1 MNQKAEV
8 PPKRSR
14 GVSEH
19 RDYSGTPLWRKLG
32 ITEGA
37 RVLCTRAPAGFAD
50 ELQRLAPIP
59 GGVEFLR
66 RPGRNVDV
74 AITFVRRRS
83 DLTAAFPGLARSLVP
98 AGRLWIAWP
107 KKAAG
112 VRTDLDF
119 DAVQRVGLDAGL
131 VDNKSASITETY
143 QGLQFVVR
151 TRDRPA

>member
-1 MNQKAEV
+1 
-8 PPKRSR
+8 
-14 GVSEH
+14 
-19 RDYSGTPLWRKLG
+19 
-32 ITEGA
+32 
-37 RVLCTRAPAGFAD
+37 VLCTRAPVGFAD

-74 AITFVRRRS
+74 AITFVTRRS

>member
-37 RVLCTRAPAGFAD
+37 RVRCTRAPVGFAD

-59 GGVEFLR
+59 GGVEFLH

-74 AITFVRRRS
+74 AITFVTRRS

-131 VDNKSASITETY
+131 VDNKSASVTETY
-143 QGLQFVVR
+143 QGVQFVVR

>member
-1 MNQKAEV
+1 
-8 PPKRSR
+8 
-14 GVSEH
+14 VSEH
-19 RDYSGTPLWRKLG
+19 KDYSGTPLWRKLG

-37 RVLCTRAPAGFAD
+37 RVLCTRSPAGFAD

-74 AITFVRRRS
+74 AITFVTRRS
-83 DLTAAFPGLARSLVP
+83 DLTAAFPALAQSLTP

>member
-1 MNQKAEV
+1 
-8 PPKRSR
+8 
-14 GVSEH
+14 VSEH
-19 RDYSGTPLWRKLG
+19 KDYAGTPLWRKLG
-32 ITEGA
+32 IKEGA

-50 ELQRLAPIP
+50 ELKRLAPIP

-74 AITFVRRRS
+74 AITFVTRRS
-83 DLTAAFPGLARSLVP
+83 DLTAAFPALVRSLTP

-112 VRTDLDF
+112 IRTDLDF

>member
-37 RVLCTRAPAGFAD
+37 GVVCTRAPAGFAD

-74 AITFVRRRS
+74 AITFVTRRS

>member
-1 MNQKAEV
+1 
-8 PPKRSR
+8 
-14 GVSEH
+14 VSEH

-32 ITEGA
+32 ISEGA
-37 RVLCTRAPAGFAD
+37 RVLCTHAPAGFAD

-74 AITFVRRRS
+74 AITFVTRQS
-83 DLTAAFPGLARSLVP
+83 DLTATFPALARSLTP

>member
-1 MNQKAEV
+1 M
-8 PPKRSR
+8 
-14 GVSEH
+14 SEH
-19 RDYSGTPLWRKLG
+19 KDYSGTPLWRKLG

-74 AITFVRRRS
+74 AITFVTRLS
-83 DLTAAFPGLARSLVP
+83 DLSERFPALARSLTP

-151 TRDRPA
+151 TRDRST

>member
-1 MNQKAEV
+1 M
-8 PPKRSR
+8 
-14 GVSEH
+14 
-19 RDYSGTPLWRKLG
+19 
-32 ITEGA
+32 
-37 RVLCTRAPAGFAD
+37 LCTRAPAGFAD
-50 ELQRLAPIP
+50 ELQRLAPLP

-74 AITFVRRRS
+74 AITFVTRRS
-83 DLTAAFPGLARSLVP
+83 DLTAGLPCARPCRSRRPGVCGSL
-98 AGRLWIAWP
+98 GRRRP
-107 KKAAG
+107 PG
-112 VRTDLDF
+112 STTDLDF

>member
-74 AITFVRRRS
+74 AITFVTRRS

>member
-74 AITFVRRRS
+74 AITFVTRRS

-131 VDNKSASITETY
+131 VDNKSASVTETY
-143 QGLQFVVR
+143 QGLQFVMR
-151 TRDRPA
+151 TRDRST

>member
-1 MNQKAEV
+1 M
-8 PPKRSR
+8 
-14 GVSEH
+14 SEH
-19 RDYSGTPLWRKLG
+19 KDYSGTPLWRKLG

-74 AITFVRRRS
+74 AITFVTRRS
-83 DLTAAFPGLARSLVP
+83 DLTATFPALARSLTP

-151 TRDRPA
+151 TRDRST

>member
-1 MNQKAEV
+1 
-8 PPKRSR
+8 
-14 GVSEH
+14 VSEH

-37 RVLCTRAPAGFAD
+37 RVLCTRAPAGFGD

-74 AITFVRRRS
+74 AITFVTRRS
-83 DLTAAFPGLARSLVP
+83 GLTAAFPALARSLVP

>member
-1 MNQKAEV
+1 M
-8 PPKRSR
+8 
-14 GVSEH
+14 SEE

-32 ITEGA
+32 IKEGA

-74 AITFVRRRS
+74 AITFVTRRS
-83 DLTAAFPGLARSLVP
+83 DLTARFPALARSLTP

-151 TRDRPA
+151 TRDRST

>member
-1 MNQKAEV
+1 
-8 PPKRSR
+8 
-14 GVSEH
+14 
-19 RDYSGTPLWRKLG
+19 
-32 ITEGA
+32 
-37 RVLCTRAPAGFAD
+37 RVLCTRAPVGFAD

-74 AITFVRRRS
+74 AITFVTRRS
-83 DLTAAFPGLARSLVP
+83 DLTAAFPALARSLAP

-131 VDNKSASITETY
+131 VDNKSASVTETY
-143 QGLQFVVR
+143 QGVQFVVR

>member
-1 MNQKAEV
+1 
-8 PPKRSR
+8 
-14 GVSEH
+14 VSEH
-19 RDYSGTPLWRKLG
+19 KDYSGTPLWRKLG
-32 ITEGA
+32 IREGA
-37 RVLCTRAPAGFAD
+37 RVLCTRAPVGFAD

-74 AITFVRRRS
+74 AITFVTRRS

-119 DAVQRVGLDAGL
+119 DAVQRVGLGAGL

>member
-1 MNQKAEV
+1 
-8 PPKRSR
+8 
-14 GVSEH
+14 VSEH

-32 ITEGA
+32 ISEGA

-74 AITFVRRRS
+74 AITFVTRRS
-83 DLTAAFPGLARSLVP
+83 DLTATFPALARSLTP

-112 VRTDLDF
+112 VPTDLDF

-143 QGLQFVVR
+143 QGMQFVLRV
-151 TRDRPA
+151 RDRPA

>member
-8 PPKRSR
+8 PSKRSR

-32 ITEGA
+32 ITEAA

-83 DLTAAFPGLARSLVP
+83 DLTASFPALARSLTP

-112 VRTDLDF
+112 VQTDLDF
-119 DAVQRVGLDAGL
+119 EAVQRVGLDAGL

-143 QGLQFVVR
+143 QGLQFVMR
-151 TRDRPA
+151 TRDRST